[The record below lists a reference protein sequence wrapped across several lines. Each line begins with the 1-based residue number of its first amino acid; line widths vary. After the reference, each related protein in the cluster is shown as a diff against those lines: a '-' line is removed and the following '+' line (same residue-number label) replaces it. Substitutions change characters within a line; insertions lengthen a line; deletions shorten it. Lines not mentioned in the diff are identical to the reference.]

1 MTVCDTDNESDDQVS
16 MTDIPAQSTTILI
29 IEDNQEV
36 MQVLSHIFAP
46 YYNIITAVNGHEGLE
61 KAAKLQPDLIVSDV
75 MMPVMSGIEMCHM
88 LKSNFATSH
97 IPIILLT
104 ALGTEAHTLEGL
116 NNGADDYVTKPFN
129 SKILLARCSNLI
141 RSRRSIQDHYTHDA
155 SASVQELT
163 DNPVDVKL
171 LNEAV
176 AIIEAN
182 INDSDFDILFFAR
195 QLCLSRTQL
204 FKKIKSLTGMTPNM
218 FVLSI
223 KLKRAS
229 QEILAHPE
237 ENIADIAYRCGFNT
251 PSYFIKCF
259 KKFYGMT
266 PLAFRKK
273 G

>member
-1 MTVCDTDNESDDQVS
+1 MLSARADEKDKVS
-16 MTDIPAQSTTILI
+16 
-29 IEDNQEV
+29 
-36 MQVLSHIFAP
+36 
-46 YYNIITAVNGHEGLE
+46 
-61 KAAKLQPDLIVSDV
+61 
-75 MMPVMSGIEMCHM
+75 
-88 LKSNFATSH
+88 
-97 IPIILLT
+97 
-104 ALGTEAHTLEGL
+104 ALDM
-116 NNGADDYVTKPFN
+116 GANDYVTKPFN

-141 RSRRSIQDHYTHDA
+141 KSRMSIQEHYTHDA
-155 SASVQELT
+155 SATVQELT
-163 DNPVDVKL
+163 SNPVDIKL
-171 LNEAV
+171 LSEAV
-176 AIIEAN
+176 TIIEAN
-182 INDSDFDILFFAR
+182 INDNDFDILFFAR

-229 QEILAHPE
+229 QEILAHPD

-273 G
+273 GQE